1 MTAIFNWAVNLLTA
15 ALVAVS
21 VAYLVNGGLRG
32 RGPRRIAAA
41 VLGLAAGGVA
51 LWGVAAVEKLE
62 STARGIVV
70 SILLSGL
77 LFIGANKLFDL
88 APTRWALFRALMG
101 GGGALAVFLLLWGNR
116 AIDQPALRTFIAVLV
131 GAAGGYLLGV
141 AEGRWR
147 RLLIGAGAGAAL
159 GVLAATGMR
168 TVILRFEL
176 EEGIFDL
183 WPALPDLNF
192 RALAIMT
199 AVGAAGGYLLGVAE
213 GKRRRFLIKAG
224 TVAALGVLVATG
236 MNFIALA
243 AIAALGAAAGYL
255 WRSRRKGKSPASVV
269 VGWATIGFFIGAW
282 GMPTLGTG
290 QWWEA
295 LLAAVGTGLGAGAAL
310 GLRPIPDANQRSRL
324 EASSRS
330 YIFVI
335 PALLFIGGTLIY
347 PTLRTLFLSFYD
359 MRGEEPVGFAN
370 YSSIFTSANS
380 FDVSGWAGIFGSR
393 LFWAGAVIAALGTV
407 VAIIMGRRSGY
418 KATFG
423 PGAGGATVLGLFL
436 VCMAAF
442 AALRGTLFNN
452 IWWVLTVTLVT
463 TAAGL
468 AIAVL
473 ADRAK
478 NESLAKSLIFMPMA
492 ISFVGAGIIW
502 RFMYLARDPSREQT
516 GFLNALWVGLGR
528 ISSNPGARMVTVII
542 VLSLALLLIW
552 LALRSWRA
560 GERVIASGAALCA
573 LPFLWFAFAVWRG
586 IGGVTEGPGGE
597 LLADTVLFVQET
609 PFNNMWLM
617 LVLIWIQT
625 GFSMVIFSA
634 AIKAVPAELI
644 EAARVDGATESQTF
658 WRVTVPQIA
667 PTIGVVVTTLI
678 VLVMKVFDIV
688 KVMTNGNFD
697 TQVIANEM
705 WQRAFTELNFGLGS
719 ALAVVLFVAV
729 LPILYLNIRRMQKAA
744 G

>member
-15 ALVAVS
+15 ALVAVG

-41 VLGLAAGGVA
+41 ALGLAAGAAA

-88 APTRWALFRALMG
+88 APTRWAIFRALVG

-116 AIDQPALRTFIAVLV
+116 AIDQPVLRTFIAVLI

-141 AEGRWR
+141 AEESWRKLWTRDPRWWLRWLRDLCLAADGRWR
-147 RLLIGAGAGAAL
+147 RLLIGAGTGAAL

-192 RALAIMT
+192 
-199 AVGAAGGYLLGVAE
+199 GA
-213 GKRRRFLIKAG
+213 
-224 TVAALGVLVATG
+224 LVAMT
-236 MNFIALA
+236 
-243 AIAALGAAAGYL
+243 ALGAAAGCLWYL
-255 WRSRRKGKSPASVV
+255 WRSRRKGKSPAPSI

-282 GMPTLGTG
+282 GMPALGTG

-310 GLRPIPDANQRSRL
+310 GLKPIPDANQRSRL

-407 VAIIMGRRSGY
+407 AAVIMGRRSGY

-463 TAAGL
+463 TTAGL

-528 ISSNPGARMVTVII
+528 LSSNPAARLLTVVI
-542 VLSLALLLIW
+542 VLALALLLIW

-560 GERVIASGAALCA
+560 GERAIASGAALCA
-573 LPFLWFAFAVWRG
+573 LPFLWFAFAVVRG

-634 AIKAVPAELI
+634 AIKAVPSELI

>member
-15 ALVAVS
+15 ALVAVGI
-21 VAYLVNGGLRG
+21 AYLVNGGLRG

-41 VLGLAAGGVA
+41 ALGLAAGGAA

-62 STARGIVV
+62 STARGIVL

-88 APTRWALFRALMG
+88 APTRWALFRALVG

-116 AIDQPALRTFIAVLV
+116 AIDQPVLRTFIAALI

-141 AEGRWR
+141 EKGKWR

-168 TVILRFEL
+168 SVILRFEL

-183 WPALPDLNF
+183 WPVLPDLNF
-192 RALAIMT
+192 
-199 AVGAAGGYLLGVAE
+199 
-213 GKRRRFLIKAG
+213 
-224 TVAALGVLVATG
+224 GVLIITT
-236 MNFIALA
+236 
-243 AIAALGAAAGYL
+243 ALGAAAGYLGYL
-255 WRSRRKGKSPASVV
+255 WRSRRKGKPPAASI
-269 VGWATIGFFIGAW
+269 VGWATVGFFIGAW

-310 GLRPIPDANQRSRL
+310 GLKPVPDANERSRL

-359 MRGEEPVGFAN
+359 TRGEEPVGFAN
-370 YSSIFTSANS
+370 YSSIFTSSNS

-407 VAIIMGRRSGY
+407 VAVVMGRRSGY

-452 IWWVLTVTLVT
+452 MWWVLTVTLVT

-528 ISSNPGARMVTVII
+528 ISSNPTTRLVTVVI
-542 VLSLALLLIW
+542 VSALALLLVW

-560 GERVIASGAALCA
+560 GERAVASGAAVCA
-573 LPFLWFAFAVWRG
+573 LPFLWFAFAVMRG

-597 LLADTVLFVQET
+597 LVADTVLFVQET

-625 GFSMVIFSA
+625 GFTMVIFSA

>member
-1 MTAIFNWAVNLLTA
+1 MAIFNWAVNLLMA
-15 ALVAVS
+15 AS
-21 VAYLVNGGLRG
+21 VALGAAYLINGGTKG
-32 RGPRRIAAA
+32 RGARRAVAAA
-41 VLGLAAGGVA
+41 LGLAAGGAV
-51 LWGVAAVEKLE
+51 LWGSLAVEKLE

-70 SILLSGL
+70 SILISGL

-88 APTRWALFRALMG
+88 APTRWALFRALLG

-116 AIDQPALRTFIAVLV
+116 AIDQPVLRTALATAV

-141 AEGRWR
+141 VGHKWR
-147 RLLIGAGAGAAL
+147 RALIGAGTGAAL

-168 TVILRFEL
+168 SVILVFQL
-176 EEGIFDL
+176 EEGTVEL
-183 WPALPDLNF
+183 WPVLPNLDYGL
-192 RALAIMT
+192 LVLLTLIGG
-199 AVGAAGGYLLGVAE
+199 AVGYLLRAWRKN
-213 GKRRRFLIKAG
+213 GKNLWAS
-224 TVAALGVLVATG
+224 
-236 MNFIALA
+236 IA
-243 AIAALGAAAGYL
+243 
-255 WRSRRKGKSPASVV
+255 
-269 VGWATIGFFIGAW
+269 GWATVGFFLGAW
-282 GMPTLGTG
+282 GVPDLGTG
-290 QWWEA
+290 RPWEA
-295 LLAAVGTGLGAGAAL
+295 WLGAVGVGLGAGIAL
-310 GLRPIPDANQRSRL
+310 GLKPIPDANARSRL

-330 YIFVI
+330 YIFVA
-335 PALLFIGGTLIY
+335 PALIFIGGTLIY

-359 MRGEEPVGFAN
+359 LRGEEPVGFAN
-370 YSSIFTSANS
+370 YSSIFTSSNS
-380 FDVSGWAGIFGSR
+380 VDLSGWAGIFGSR
-393 LFWAGAVIAALGTV
+393 LFWAGAVVALLGAAAAV
-407 VAIIMGRRSGY
+407 IIGRRSGY
-418 KATFG
+418 KATFT

-452 IWWVLTVTLVT
+452 LWWVLTVTLIT

-478 NESLAKSLIFMPMA
+478 NESIAKSLIFMPMA

-528 ISSNPGARMVTVII
+528 LSANPAARAVAVII
-542 VLSLALLLIW
+542 VAVLALLLLW
-552 LALRSWRA
+552 LAVRAWRV
-560 GERVIASGAALCA
+560 GERAVASGAAVCS
-573 LPFLWFAFAVWRG
+573 LPLIWFAFALLRG
-586 IGGVTEGPGGE
+586 IGGVTENAAGE
-597 LLADTVLFVQET
+597 LIADTVLFVQET

-625 GFSMVIFSA
+625 GFTMVIFSA

-744 G
+744 AG

>member
-15 ALVAVS
+15 ALVAVG

-41 VLGLAAGGVA
+41 MLGLAAGAAA

-88 APTRWALFRALMG
+88 APTRWAIFRALVG

-116 AIDQPALRTFIAVLV
+116 AIDQPVLRTFIAVLI

-141 AEGRWR
+141 AEGKWR

-192 RALAIMT
+192 GALAAMT
-199 AVGAAGGYLLGVAE
+199 AVGAAAGYLW
-213 GKRRRFLIKAG
+213 
-224 TVAALGVLVATG
+224 
-236 MNFIALA
+236 
-243 AIAALGAAAGYL
+243 YL
-255 WRSRRKGKSPASVV
+255 WRSRRKGKSPAPSV

-282 GMPTLGTG
+282 GMPALGTG

-310 GLRPIPDANQRSRL
+310 GLKPIPDANQRSRL

-463 TAAGL
+463 TTAGL

-528 ISSNPGARMVTVII
+528 ISSNPAARLLTVII
-542 VLSLALLLIW
+542 VLALALLLIW

-560 GERVIASGAALCA
+560 GERAIASGAALCA
-573 LPFLWFAFAVWRG
+573 LPFLWFAFAVVRG

-634 AIKAVPAELI
+634 AIKAVPSELI

>member
-15 ALVAVS
+15 ALVAVG

-41 VLGLAAGGVA
+41 VLGLAAGAAA

-88 APTRWALFRALMG
+88 APTRWAIFRALVG

-116 AIDQPALRTFIAVLV
+116 AIDQPVLRTFIAVLI

-141 AEGRWR
+141 AEGKWR
-147 RLLIGAGAGAAL
+147 RLLIGAGTGAAL

-192 RALAIMT
+192 GALAVMT
-199 AVGAAGGYLLGVAE
+199 AVGAAAGYLW
-213 GKRRRFLIKAG
+213 
-224 TVAALGVLVATG
+224 
-236 MNFIALA
+236 
-243 AIAALGAAAGYL
+243 YL
-255 WRSRRKGKSPASVV
+255 WRSRRKGKSPAPSI

-282 GMPTLGTG
+282 GMPALGTG

-310 GLRPIPDANQRSRL
+310 GLKPIPDANQRSRL

-407 VAIIMGRRSGY
+407 AAVIMGRRSGY

-463 TAAGL
+463 TTAGL

-528 ISSNPGARMVTVII
+528 LSSNPAARLLTVIL
-542 VLSLALLLIW
+542 VLALALLLIW

-560 GERVIASGAALCA
+560 GERAIASGAALCA
-573 LPFLWFAFAVWRG
+573 LPFLWFAFAVVRG

-634 AIKAVPAELI
+634 AIKAVPSELI

>member
-1 MTAIFNWAVNLLTA
+1 MAIFNWAVNLLMA
-15 ALVAVS
+15 ALVALGA
-21 VAYLVNGGLRG
+21 AYLINGGAKG
-32 RGPRRIAAA
+32 RGLRRIAAVA
-41 VLGLAAGGVA
+41 LGLAAGGAA
-51 LWGVAAVEKLE
+51 LWGSAAVEKLE
-62 STARGIVV
+62 STARGIVL
-70 SILLSGL
+70 SILISGL

-88 APTRWALFRALMG
+88 APTRWALFRALLG

-116 AIDQPALRTFIAVLV
+116 AIDQPVLRTA
-131 GAAGGYLLGV
+131 
-141 AEGRWR
+141 
-147 RLLIGAGAGAAL
+147 
-159 GVLAATGMR
+159 LAA
-168 TVILRFEL
+168 
-176 EEGIFDL
+176 
-183 WPALPDLNF
+183 
-192 RALAIMT
+192 
-199 AVGAAGGYLLGVAE
+199 AVGAAGGYLLGVV
-213 GKRRRFLIKAG
+213 GHKWWRLLIGAG
-224 TVAALGVLVATG
+224 TGAALGILAATG
-236 MNFIALA
+236 MRSVILVFQLEEGTVELWPVLPNLNYGLLVLLTL
-243 AIAALGAAAGYL
+243 LGGAVGYL
-255 WRSRRKGKSPASVV
+255 LRAWRKNGKSLWASIA
-269 VGWATIGFFIGAW
+269 GWATVGFFLGAW
-282 GMPTLGTG
+282 GVPDLGTG
-290 QWWEA
+290 QPWEA
-295 LLAAVGTGLGAGAAL
+295 WLAAVGVGLGAGIAL
-310 GLRPIPDANQRSRL
+310 GLKPIPDLNARTRL

-330 YIFVI
+330 YIFII
-335 PALLFIGGTLIY
+335 PALIFIGGTLIY

-359 MRGEEPVGFAN
+359 PRGEEPVGFAN

-380 FDVSGWAGIFGSR
+380 VDVSGWAGIFGSR
-393 LFWAGAVIAALGTV
+393 LFWAGAAIAVIGTIAAV
-407 VAIIMGRRSGY
+407 VIGRRSGY
-418 KATFG
+418 KATFT

-452 IWWVLTVTLVT
+452 LWWVLTVTLVT

-478 NESLAKSLIFMPMA
+478 NESIAKSLIFMPMA

-528 ISSNPGARMVTVII
+528 LSANPAARMVTVII
-542 VLSLALLLIW
+542 VTALALLLIW
-552 LALRSWRA
+552 LAVRAWGA
-560 GERVIASGAALCA
+560 GERAIASGAAVCA
-573 LPFLWFAFAVWRG
+573 LPFLWFAFAVLRG
-586 IGGVTEGPGGE
+586 IGGVTESASGE
-597 LLADTVLFVQET
+597 LIADTVLFVQET

-719 ALAVVLFVAV
+719 ALAVVLFAAV

-744 G
+744 GG

>member
-1 MTAIFNWAVNLLTA
+1 MTAIFNWTVNLLTA
-15 ALVAVS
+15 ALVAGG

-32 RGPRRIAAA
+32 RGPRRIAAT
-41 VLGLAAGGVA
+41 VLGLAAGGAA

-88 APTRWALFRALMG
+88 APTRWALFRALVG

-116 AIDQPALRTFIAVLV
+116 AIDQPVLRTFIAALV

-141 AEGRWR
+141 EKGKWR

-183 WPALPDLNF
+183 WPVLPNLNF
-192 RALAIMT
+192 
-199 AVGAAGGYLLGVAE
+199 
-213 GKRRRFLIKAG
+213 
-224 TVAALGVLVATG
+224 GVLIITT
-236 MNFIALA
+236 
-243 AIAALGAAAGYL
+243 ALGAAAGYLGYL
-255 WRSRRKGKSPASVV
+255 WRSRRKGKTPAASV
-269 VGWATIGFFIGAW
+269 VGWATVGFFIGAW

-310 GLRPIPDANQRSRL
+310 GLKPVPDANERSRL

-359 MRGEEPVGFAN
+359 TRGEEPVGFAN

-393 LFWAGAVIAALGTV
+393 LFWAGAAIAALGTV
-407 VAIIMGRRSGY
+407 VAVIMGRRSGY

-452 IWWVLTVTLVT
+452 MWWVLTVTLVT

-528 ISSNPGARMVTVII
+528 ISSNPAARLITVII
-542 VLSLALLLIW
+542 VSALALLLVW

-560 GERVIASGAALCA
+560 GERAIASGAAVCA
-573 LPFLWFAFAVWRG
+573 LPFLWFAFAVMRG

-597 LLADTVLFVQET
+597 LVADTVLFVQET

-625 GFSMVIFSA
+625 GFTMVIFSA